1 MVTLFDE
8 EKIREIHD
16 YNIAL
21 EARQEGI
28 KKGRQEGRR
37 EGRENGIRATISTL
51 RKHAFGRDAVVQ
63 SLIEEFDLPPHI
75 AEEKVT
81 QYWLQG

>member
-28 KKGRQEGRR
+28 KKGRR
-37 EGRENGIRATISTL
+37 EGRENGIRATIATL
-51 RKHAFGRDAVVQ
+51 RKYAFGRDAVVQ